1 MKKVSTL
8 KLMALLCTVPFL
20 VNGQSASRLEIR
32 NSAQA
37 SKFLKIE
44 AGQEVPVVNLAQA
57 PATVRNTS
65 KTVKRSATATIVGN
79 TTYDLQSNAAMP
91 RRIIAYPNGKISTV
105 WTGSSEASSWTDRGT
120 RYNSFDGT
128 TWGAAPTAKLE
139 SKRVGWGNLS
149 AVTGGEVVV
158 CHVNGVTTNTGVG
171 TAFGAT
177 RTAGEFGGLTWPRT
191 ASVGNT
197 IHAIIGTSAGDTETG
212 FLAPVYYGKS
222 TDGGANFDT
231 VSAAFGVAAGYDS
244 LHHAGDVGGDSYAI
258 DANGSTVAILILG
271 TTEDV
276 VLMKSTDAG
285 ATWTKKII
293 REFPI
298 AKYVGG
304 ITDANGDT
312 VADTLLGVTS
322 NGSVVVDNNGA
333 VHVAFCDLLVLDPDG
348 AGLSVFLTATSD
360 YINYWNDTDTTLIQ
374 VPTLLDLNANGTFD
388 SGSDF
393 TGATL
398 VRYGNS
404 GFTLNPMLSVGATG
418 TAWANGITLTYCA
431 VAEEDTNDVGVD
443 FRNIYIT
450 GTADHGANWFDIVN
464 VSQTANQENMF
475 VTVPAQIGADGKV
488 HMQWQQD
495 FDPGNAVQGAHA
507 SSVADIIYDAVD
519 ISGWNWSGVGVNN
532 TKKLDASI
540 VAYPNPTSDFANLN
554 ITMNNASKAEVKL
567 VNMLG
572 QTVRTMSVELT
583 AGSNKV
589 AMNVADL
596 SAGLYS
602 VVLTSN
608 GQSATEKIMV
618 K

>member
-20 VNGQSASRLEIR
+20 VNGQSASRLDVR

-44 AGQEVPVVNLAQA
+44 AGQEVPVVNHSVA
-57 PATVRNTS
+57 PAVRNVS
-65 KTVKRSATATIVGN
+65 NTVKRSATATIIGN

-91 RRIIAYPNGKISTV
+91 RRILAYPNGKISTV

-128 TWGAAPTAKLE
+128 AWGTAPTARLE
-139 SKRVGWGNLS
+139 SKRVGWGNLV
-149 AVTGGEVVV
+149 AVTAGEVVV
-158 CHVNGVTTNTGVG
+158 SHVNGVTTNTGVG
-171 TAFGAT
+171 TAFGTT
-177 RTAGEFGGLTWPRT
+177 RDAGEFGGLTWPRT
-191 ASVGNT
+191 VAVGNT
-197 IHAIIGTSAGDTETG
+197 IHAIIGTSAGDAATG
-212 FLAPVYYGKS
+212 FLAPVFYGKS
-222 TDGGANFDT
+222 TNGGTSFDT
-231 VSAAFGVAAGYDS
+231 VSAAFAAAAGYDT
-244 LHHAGDVGGDSYAI
+244 LNHAGDVGGDSYAI

-276 VLMKSTDAG
+276 VLLKSTDAG
-285 ATWTKKII
+285 ATWTRKII

-304 ITDANGDT
+304 ITDANGDS

-322 NGSVVVDNNGA
+322 NGSVVVDNNGT
-333 VHVAFCDLLVLDPDG
+333 VHVAFCDLLVLDADG

-360 YINYWNDTDTTLIQ
+360 YINYWNDMDTTVVA
-374 VPTLLDLNANGTFD
+374 VPTLLDLNNNNTFD

-393 TGATL
+393 TGGTL

-404 GFTLNPMLSVGATG
+404 GFTLNPVLSRGAAG
-418 TAWANGITLTYCA
+418 SAFANYITLAYCA

-443 FRNIYIT
+443 YRNVYVT
-450 GTADHGANWFDIVN
+450 GTSNNGDTWFDIVN
-464 VSQTANQENMF
+464 ISNTSNQENMF
-475 VTVPAQIGADGKV
+475 VTCPAELSANGTL

-507 SSVADIIYDAVD
+507 SSVADIVYDSFNVATW
-519 ISGWNWSGVGVNN
+519 IGLNN

-540 VAYPNPTSDFANLN
+540 VAYPNPTSDVTNLN
-554 ITMNNASKAEVKL
+554 ITMNNASKAEIKL
-567 VNMLG
+567 VNVLG
-572 QTVRTMSVELT
+572 QTVRTMSVDLT
-583 AGSNKV
+583 AGANKV
-589 AMNVADL
+589 SMNVADL

>member
-20 VNGQSASRLEIR
+20 VNGQSASRLQIR

-44 AGQEVPVVNLAQA
+44 AGQEVPVVNHSVA
-57 PATVRNTS
+57 PAVRNIS
-65 KTVKRSATATIVGN
+65 NTVKRSATATIIGN

-91 RRIIAYPNGKISTV
+91 RRILSYPNGKISTV
-105 WTGSSEASSWTDRGT
+105 WTGSTEASSWTDRGT

-128 TWGAAPTAKLE
+128 AWGSAPTAKLE
-139 SKRVGWGNLS
+139 SKRVGWGNLV
-149 AVTGGEVVV
+149 AVTAGEVVV
-158 CHVNGVTTNTGVG
+158 SHVNGVTTNTGVG
-171 TAFGAT
+171 TAFGTT
-177 RTAGEFGGLTWPRT
+177 RDAGEFGSLTWPRT
-191 ASVGNT
+191 VAVGNT
-197 IHAIIGTSAGDTETG
+197 IHAIIGTSAGDAETG

-222 TDGGANFDT
+222 TNGGASFDT
-231 VSAAFGVAAGYDS
+231 VSAAFAAAAGYDS
-244 LHHAGDVGGDSYAI
+244 NFHAGDVGGDSYAI

-276 VLMKSTDAG
+276 VLLKSTDAG
-285 ATWTKKII
+285 ATWSKKII

-298 AKYVGG
+298 AKYTGG

-322 NGSVVVDNNGA
+322 NGSVVVDHNGT

-360 YINYWNDTDTTLIQ
+360 YVNYWNDMDTTIIG
-374 VPTLLDLNANGTFD
+374 VPTLLDLNNNGTFD

-404 GFTLNPMLSVGATG
+404 GFTLNPMLTRGA
-418 TAWANGITLTYCA
+418 ANSPLANTIVMTYCA

-443 FRNIYIT
+443 YRNIYVQSTNDKGATWSDIT
-450 GTADHGANWFDIVN
+450 N
-464 VSQTANQENMF
+464 VSQTSNQENMF
-475 VTVPAQIGADGKV
+475 VTVPAELDANGTL

-507 SSVADIIYDAVD
+507 SSVADIVYDQMT
-519 ISGWNWSGVGVNN
+519 ITTGLNN

-540 VAYPNPTSDFANLN
+540 VAYPNPTSDVTNLN
-554 ITMNNASKAEVKL
+554 ITMNKASKAEIKL

-572 QTVRTMSVELT
+572 QTVRTMSVDLT
-583 AGSNKV
+583 AGANKV
-589 AMNVADL
+589 SMNVADL

>member
-1 MKKVSTL
+1 
-8 KLMALLCTVPFL
+8 
-20 VNGQSASRLEIR
+20 
-32 NSAQA
+32 
-37 SKFLKIE
+37 
-44 AGQEVPVVNLAQA
+44 
-57 PATVRNTS
+57 
-65 KTVKRSATATIVGN
+65 
-79 TTYDLQSNAAMP
+79 MP
-91 RRIIAYPNGKISTV
+91 RRIVAYPNGKVSTV
-105 WTGSSEASSWTDRGT
+105 WIGSSTNDLAASDRGT

-128 TWGAAPTAKLE
+128 TWGAAPAARLE
-139 SKRVGWGNLS
+139 SKRVGWGNLV
-149 AVTGGEVVV
+149 ATPAGEVVV
-158 CHVNGVTTNTGVG
+158 AHVNGVTTNTGVG

-177 RTAGEFGGLTWPRT
+177 RTAAEFGGLTWPRT
-191 ASVGNT
+191 VAVGNT
-197 IHAIIGTSAGDTETG
+197 IHAIIGTSAADAETG

-231 VSAAFGVAAGYDS
+231 VSAAFAVAAGYDS

-258 DANGSTVAILILG
+258 DANGSTVAVLILG

-276 VLMKSTDAG
+276 VLLKSTDAG

-304 ITDANGDT
+304 ITDANGDS

-322 NGSVVVDNNGA
+322 NGSVVVDNNGT

-348 AGLSVFLTATSD
+348 QGLSVFLTATSD
-360 YINYWNDTDTTLIQ
+360 YVNYWNDADTTMIQ
-374 VPTLLDLNANGTFD
+374 VPTLLDLNANGSFD
-388 SGSDF
+388 AGTKFSGPGG
-393 TGATL
+393 TGVGSS

-404 GFTLNPMLSVGATG
+404 GYTLNPMLSVGATG
-418 TAWANGITLTYCA
+418 TAWENGITLTYCA

-443 FRNIYIT
+443 FRNVYIT
-450 GTADHGANWFDIVN
+450 GTPDHGTTWFDIQN
-464 VSQTANQENMF
+464 VSQTSNQENMF

-495 FDPGNAVQGAHA
+495 FEPGIAVQSGHNFTI
-507 SSVADIIYDAVD
+507 ADIIYDAVD
-519 ISGWNWSGVGVNN
+519 VSGWAWATGVNN
-532 TKKLDASI
+532 AKKLDASI
-540 VAYPNPTSDFANLN
+540 VAYPNPTSDVANLN

>member
-20 VNGQSASRLEIR
+20 VNGQSASRLQIR

-37 SKFLKIE
+37 SKLLKIE
-44 AGQEVPVVNLAQA
+44 AGQEVPVVNLAEA
-57 PATVRNTS
+57 PAVRNIS
-65 KTVKRSATATIVGN
+65 KNVRRSATATIIGN

-105 WTGSSEASSWTDRGT
+105 WTGSSEATSWTDRGT

-128 TWGAAPTAKLE
+128 AWGAAPTAKLE
-139 SKRVGWGNLS
+139 SKRVGWGNLVN
-149 AVTGGEVVV
+149 VTAGEVVV
-158 CHVNGVTTNTGVG
+158 SHVNGVTTNTGVG

-177 RTAGEFGGLTWPRT
+177 RNAGEFASLTWPRT
-191 ASVGNT
+191 VSVGNT
-197 IHAIIGTSAGDTETG
+197 IHAIIGTSAADAETG

-231 VSAAFGVAAGYDS
+231 VSAAFAAAAGYDT

-258 DANGSTVAILILG
+258 DANGNTVAILILG

-276 VLMKSTDAG
+276 VLLKSTDAG

-298 AKYVGG
+298 ARYTGG
-304 ITDANGDT
+304 ITDANGDS

-322 NGSVVVDNNGA
+322 NGSVVVDHNGT
-333 VHVAFCDLLVLDPDG
+333 VHVAFCDLLVLDADG
-348 AGLSVFLTATSD
+348 SGLSVFLTATSD
-360 YINYWNDTDTTLIQ
+360 YINYWNDADTTIVP
-374 VPTLLDLNANGTFD
+374 VPTLLDLNNNGTFD

-393 TGATL
+393 TGGSL

-404 GFTLNPMLSVGATG
+404 GFSLNPMLSRGAVGSTFQ
-418 TAWANGITLTYCA
+418 NYITMTYCA

-443 FRNIYIT
+443 FRNVYLVAT
-450 GTADHGANWFDIVN
+450 PDHGATWTDIVN
-464 VSQTANQENMF
+464 ISNTSNQENMF
-475 VTVPAQIGADGKV
+475 VTVPAELDADGTV

-507 SSVADIIYDAVD
+507 STVADIVYD
-519 ISGWNWSGVGVNN
+519 SYQLTTGLNN
-532 TKKLDASI
+532 SKKLDASI
-540 VAYPNPTSDFANLN
+540 VAFPNPTSDVTNLN
-554 ITMNNASKAEVKL
+554 ITMNNASKAEIKL

-583 AGSNKV
+583 AGANKV
-589 AMNVADL
+589 SMNVADL

-608 GQSATEKIMV
+608 GKSATEKIMV

>member
-8 KLMALLCTVPFL
+8 KLMALLCTVPFF
-20 VNGQSASRLEIR
+20 VNGQSASRLQVR

-37 SKFLKIE
+37 SKIAKIE
-44 AGQEVPVVNLAQA
+44 VGQEVSIYNNAEA
-57 PATVRNTS
+57 PAVRNIS
-65 KTVKRSATATIVGN
+65 KNVKRSATATIIGN

-128 TWGAAPTAKLE
+128 AWGAAPTAKLE

-149 AVTGGEVVV
+149 AVTGGEIVVS
-158 CHVNGVTTNTGVG
+158 HVNAVTTNTGSG
-171 TAFGAT
+171 TAFGTT
-177 RTAGEFGGLTWPRT
+177 RTAGEFNGLTWPRT

-197 IHAIIGTSAGDTETG
+197 VHAIIGTSAGDAETG

-231 VSAAFGVAAGYDS
+231 VSAAFAVAAGYDS
-244 LHHAGDVGGDSYAI
+244 LNHAGDVGGDSYAI
-258 DANGSTVAILILG
+258 DANGSTVAVLILG

-276 VLMKSTDAG
+276 VLLKSTDAG

-298 AKYVGG
+298 ARYTGG

-322 NGSVVVDNNGA
+322 NGSVVVDNNGT

-348 AGLSVFLTATSD
+348 AGLNVFLTATSD
-360 YINYWNDTDTTLIQ
+360 YINYWNDADTTLIP
-374 VPTLLDLNANGTFD
+374 VPTLLDLNGNGTFD

-393 TGATL
+393 TGGTA

-404 GFTLNPMLSVGATG
+404 GFTLNPMLSVGNSAG
-418 TAWANGITLTYCA
+418 ASWHNAITLTYCA

-443 FRNIYIT
+443 YRNVYIT
-450 GTADHGANWFDIVN
+450 GTADNGATWTDIVN
-464 VSQTANQENMF
+464 VSQTSNQENMF

-495 FDPGNAVQGAHA
+495 FDPGNAVQGAHP
-507 SSVADIIYDAVD
+507 SSVADIVYDNVD
-519 ISGWNWSGVGVNN
+519 ISTWFVGVGN

-540 VAYPNPTSDFANLN
+540 VAYPNPTSDVANLN
-554 ITMNNASKAEVKL
+554 ITMNNASKAEIKL

-583 AGSNKV
+583 AGANKV
-589 AMNVADL
+589 SMNVADL
-596 SAGLYS
+596 TAGLYS

-608 GQSATEKIMV
+608 GKSATEKIMV

>member
-20 VNGQSASRLEIR
+20 VNGQSASRLQIR

-44 AGQEVPVVNLAQA
+44 AGQEVPVVNLGQA
-57 PATVRNTS
+57 PAVRNIS
-65 KTVKRSATATIVGN
+65 KNVRRSATATIIGN

-105 WTGSSEASSWTDRGT
+105 WTGSSEATSWTDRGT
-120 RYNSFDGT
+120 RYNSFDGSA
-128 TWGAAPTAKLE
+128 WGAAPTARLE

-149 AVTGGEVVV
+149 AVTAGEVVV
-158 CHVNGVTTNTGVG
+158 SHVNGVTTNTGVG

-177 RTAGEFGGLTWPRT
+177 RNAGEFASMTWPRT
-191 ASVGNT
+191 VSVGNT
-197 IHAIIGTSAGDTETG
+197 IHAIIGTSAADATTG

-231 VSAAFGVAAGYDS
+231 VSAGFAAAAGYDS
-244 LHHAGDVGGDSYAI
+244 AHHAGDVGGDSYAI
-258 DANGSTVAILILG
+258 DANGNTVAILILG

-276 VLMKSTDAG
+276 VLLKSTDAG

-298 AKYVGG
+298 AKYTGG
-304 ITDANGDT
+304 ITDANGDS

-322 NGSVVVDNNGA
+322 NGSVVVDHNGT

-360 YINYWNDTDTTLIQ
+360 YVNYWNDMDTTIVP
-374 VPTLLDLNANGTFD
+374 VPTLLDLNANGTFE

-393 TGATL
+393 TGGTL

-404 GFTLNPMLSVGATG
+404 GFTLNPMLSRGAAG
-418 TAWANGITLTYCA
+418 SPFANMITMTYCA

-443 FRNIYIT
+443 YRNVYVV
-450 GTADHGANWFDIVN
+450 GTPDHGATWTDIVN
-464 VSQTANQENMF
+464 ISNTSNQENMF
-475 VTVPAQIGADGKV
+475 VTVPAELDADGTL
-488 HMQWQQD
+488 HMAWQQD

-507 SSVADIIYDAVD
+507 SSVADIVYDKFNVATW
-519 ISGWNWSGVGVNN
+519 IGVNN
-532 TKKLDASI
+532 SKKLDASI
-540 VAYPNPTSDFANLN
+540 VAFPNPTSDVTNLN
-554 ITMNNASKAEVKL
+554 ITMNNASKAEIKL

-583 AGSNKV
+583 AGANRVS
-589 AMNVADL
+589 MNVADL

-608 GQSATEKIMV
+608 GKSATEKIMV

>member
-20 VNGQSASRLEIR
+20 VNGQSASRLQVR

-37 SKFLKIE
+37 SKLLKIE

-57 PATVRNTS
+57 PAVRNIS
-65 KTVKRSATATIVGN
+65 KNVRRSATATIIGN
-79 TTYDLQSNAAMP
+79 TTYDLQSNAAMA
-91 RRIIAYPNGKISTV
+91 RRIISYPNGKISTV

-128 TWGAAPTAKLE
+128 AWGAAPTARLE

-158 CHVNGVTTNTGVG
+158 SHVNGVTTNTGVG

-191 ASVGNT
+191 VSVGNT
-197 IHAIIGTSAGDTETG
+197 IHAIIGTSAADAETG

-231 VSAAFGVAAGYDS
+231 VSAAFAAAAGYDT

-258 DANGSTVAILILG
+258 DANGNTVAILILG

-276 VLMKSTDAG
+276 VLLKSTDAG
-285 ATWTKKII
+285 ATWSKKII

-298 AKYVGG
+298 ARYTGG
-304 ITDANGDT
+304 ITDANGDS

-322 NGSVVVDNNGA
+322 NGSVVVDANGT
-333 VHVAFCDLLVLDPDG
+333 VHVAFCDLLVLDADG
-348 AGLSVFLTATSD
+348 SGLSVFLTATSD
-360 YINYWNDTDTTLIQ
+360 YINYWNDADTTIVP
-374 VPTLLDLNANGTFD
+374 VPTLLDINANGTFD

-393 TGATL
+393 TGGST

-404 GFTLNPMLSVGATG
+404 GFSLNPMLSRGAVGSPF
-418 TAWANGITLTYCA
+418 ANWITMTYCA

-443 FRNIYIT
+443 YRNVYVV
-450 GTADHGANWFDIVN
+450 GTPDHGSSWSDIVN
-464 VSQTANQENMF
+464 ISNTSNQENMF
-475 VTVPAQIGADGKV
+475 VTVPAELDANGTL
-488 HMQWQQD
+488 HMAWQQD

-507 SSVADIIYDAVD
+507 SSVADIVYDSFNVATW
-519 ISGWNWSGVGVNN
+519 IGVNN
-532 TKKLDASI
+532 SKKLDASI
-540 VAYPNPTSDFANLN
+540 VAFPNPTSDVANLN
-554 ITMNNASKAEVKL
+554 ITLANASKAEVKL

-583 AGSNKV
+583 AGANRVS
-589 AMNVADL
+589 MNVADL

-608 GQSATEKIMV
+608 GKSATEKIMV